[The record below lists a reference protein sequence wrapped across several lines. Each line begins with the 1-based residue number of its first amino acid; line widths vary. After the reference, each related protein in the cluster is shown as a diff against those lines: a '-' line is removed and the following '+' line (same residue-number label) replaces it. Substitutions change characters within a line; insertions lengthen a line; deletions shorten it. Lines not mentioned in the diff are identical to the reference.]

1 MTNSIISIQESI
13 IDIKSSIKNAKSRH
27 RAATKAYDKAFD
39 SEDEMKQIMY
49 EDKIINEQET
59 IDELTRELEELED
72 KIKLMSDEQEED
84 EETFKEEQ
92 ELEAKEVLEEQEAE
106 APVIDKATKA
116 KTKTKTKTKQSKAEV
131 KDAIKEEPTDKVNV
145 DIRTS
150 YNTKSGDWPQHSY
163 RVPPE
168 MYEPLKAH
176 IKEVSMFNNLADMS
190 RSLCMGD
197 YDCSIFSLMLNHSAQ
212 LATRFIEL
220 YEADTDKLS
229 KRERQII
236 SEEFNKMNASTKE
249 QKAELIR
256 DLKSIRKFIQD
267 KELYR
272 FQVKDSDNSSEEE
285 E

>member
-1 MTNSIISIQESI
+1 MTNSITAIQESI
-13 IDIKSSIKNAKSRH
+13 IDIKSSIKSAKSRH

-39 SEDEMKQIMY
+39 AEDEMKQIVY
-49 EDKIINEQET
+49 EDKIVNEQET
-59 IDELTRELEELED
+59 IDELTKELEELED
-72 KIKLMSDEQEED
+72 KIKLYSDEQEED
-84 EETFKEEQ
+84 EQSFKEEQ
-92 ELEAKEVLEEQEAE
+92 ELEAKKVVEKLEAKAPDTDEVA
-106 APVIDKATKA
+106 KA
-116 KTKTKTKTKQSKAEV
+116 KTKTKQSKAEV
-131 KDAIKEEPTDKVNV
+131 EDTIEEKPTDKVDV
-145 DIRTS
+145 QLRTS

-168 MYEPLKAH
+168 TYEPLKAH

-212 LATRFIEL
+212 LASRFIEL
-220 YEADTDKLS
+220 YEADTDELS
-229 KRERQII
+229 KRERQIL

-249 QKAELIR
+249 QKAELIK

-272 FQVKDSDNSSEEE
+272 FQVKDSDDSSEEE
-285 E
+285 